1 MRGKEIY
8 NTFFTEVGD
17 KKHQCKSCDGSYS
30 QDTSKGYTNLV
41 THLQKNHPGWEE
53 MMKVNEDKNPFFRK
67 KGNNVFSWLSWI
79 TFNFCEHPNTRKF
92 SKLDSLS
99 VKTLMKYIK
108 LTTERVEKKIV
119 QSPPNEFGIIID
131 GWKEGTTHYIAV
143 FTSYADNRG
152 VSIYPLLASTST
164 R

>member
-67 KGNNVFSWLSWI
+67 KGNNVFSWLRWI
-79 TFNFCEHPNTRKF
+79 IEDNLPFSFCE
-92 SKLDSLS
+92 
-99 VKTLMKYIK
+99 
-108 LTTERVEKKIV
+108 
-119 QSPPNEFGIIID
+119 
-131 GWKEGTTHYIAV
+131 
-143 FTSYADNRG
+143 
-152 VSIYPLLASTST
+152 
-164 R
+164 